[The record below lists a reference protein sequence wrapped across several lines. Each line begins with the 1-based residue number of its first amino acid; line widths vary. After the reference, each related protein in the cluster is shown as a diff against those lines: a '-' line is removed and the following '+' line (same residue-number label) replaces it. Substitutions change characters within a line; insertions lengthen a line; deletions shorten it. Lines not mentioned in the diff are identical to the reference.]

1 MENLLNPTAENLVTA
16 TAALEVAHTALAG
29 ALNAE
34 ADARFALDTARADA
48 LIAGVDGKN
57 EAARSAALDLQ
68 LASERQPAHAAE
80 KVTREARAALAI
92 AEARLTALRYQ
103 IRLLEVTK

>member
-1 MENLLNPTAENLVTA
+1 MENLLTPTAENLVTA

-57 EAARSAALDLQ
+57 EAAALDLQ
-68 LASERQPAHAAE
+68 LADERQIVHAAE
-80 KVTREARAALAI
+80 KVTREARAALAV
-92 AEARLTALRYQ
+92 AEARQTALRYQ